1 MSSNLSYNIMSPN
14 LSYKDKIPLQ
24 NRKLEAGRMLN
35 KYNDRVPVIVEKHSK
50 SRGAPDINK
59 NKYLVPHDITFG
71 QFIYIIRKRIKL
83 DEEQALYTF
92 INNRMPVTSDL
103 MITIYQNNVSEDGLL
118 YVNYAIENTFGSF

>member
-1 MSSNLSYNIMSPN
+1 MSSN

-35 KYNDRVPVIVEKHSK
+35 KYNDRIPVIVEKHSK
-50 SRGAPDINK
+50 SKNAPDINK
-59 NKYLVPHDITFG
+59 NKYLVPDDLTFG

-103 MITIYQNNVSEDGLL
+103 MRTIYEKNASEDGLL